1 MNHASLIID
10 GEFLL
15 SHMST
20 VFTYAVNENI
30 ITALIHNIAF
40 VCNSHIDYKY
50 FFIAREHYKN
60 SEFIDWKKA
69 NVEVDV
75 RNFKNKTVI
84 CPHCN
89 KSMVRR
95 VEAEVDVAIAIRMAR
110 EVFRKKHPID
120 TIILIGGNRDFNDA
134 IDLARHN
141 GIRVTLLGDDS
152 SISVELQQKQGVNLL
167 CFLKDI
173 LIECAK
179 KLDPVIP
186 QIKPKEE
193 SKKEKPKE
201 ITLGFQSTTL

>member
-1 MNHASLIID
+1 M
-10 GEFLL
+10 
-15 SHMST
+15 
-20 VFTYAVNENI
+20 
-30 ITALIHNIAF
+30 
-40 VCNSHIDYKY
+40 CNSHIDYKY
-50 FFIAREHYKN
+50 FFTAREHYKN

-152 SISVELQQKQGVNLL
+152 
-167 CFLKDI
+167 
-173 LIECAK
+173 
-179 KLDPVIP
+179 
-186 QIKPKEE
+186 
-193 SKKEKPKE
+193 
-201 ITLGFQSTTL
+201 